1 MTSEQEEKDTMLLDY
16 FQACL
21 ESNISDFAISKIEDL
36 YDEDGDELVRAIWM
50 ERGTSQ
56 YIFCITPSG
65 FIKTVN
71 IKMPMQLWVQV
82 ANSIIM
88 GVILACKPD
97 EDEFS
102 S

>member
-1 MTSEQEEKDTMLLDY
+1 
-16 FQACL
+16 
-21 ESNISDFAISKIEDL
+21 
-36 YDEDGDELVRAIWM
+36 M

-56 YIFCITPSG
+56 HVFCITPSG

-71 IKMPMQLWVQV
+71 TKMPMQLGVQV

-88 GVILACKPD
+88 GVTLAYKPD
-97 EDEFS
+97 EDEVS

>member
-36 YDEDGDELVRAIWM
+36 YDDEFVRAIWM

-56 YIFCITPSG
+56 HIFSITPSG

-71 IKMPMQLWVQV
+71 TKMPMQLWVQV

-88 GVILACKPD
+88 GVTLAYKPD
-97 EDEFS
+97 EDEVS

>member
-16 FQACL
+16 FQTCL

-36 YDEDGDELVRAIWM
+36 YDEDEDELVRAIWM

-56 YIFCITPSG
+56 HILSITPSG

-71 IKMPMQLWVQV
+71 TKMSMQLWVQV
-82 ANSIIM
+82 ANSMIM
-88 GVILACKPD
+88 GVT
-97 EDEFS
+97 
-102 S
+102 

>member
-36 YDEDGDELVRAIWM
+36 YDDELVRAIWM
-50 ERGTSQ
+50 ECGTSQ
-56 YIFCITPSG
+56 HIYSITPSG

-71 IKMPMQLWVQV
+71 TKMPMQLWVQV

-88 GVILACKPD
+88 GVTLAYKPD
-97 EDEFS
+97 EDEAS

>member
-36 YDEDGDELVRAIWM
+36 CDDELVRAIWM
-50 ERGTSQ
+50 ERGASQ
-56 YIFCITPSG
+56 HIFSITPSG

-71 IKMPMQLWVQV
+71 TKMPMQLWVQV

-88 GVILACKPD
+88 GVTLAYKPD
-97 EDEFS
+97 EDEVGS
-102 S
+102 

>member
-36 YDEDGDELVRAIWM
+36 YDDELVRAIWM
-50 ERGTSQ
+50 ERGASQ
-56 YIFCITPSG
+56 HIFSITPSG

-71 IKMPMQLWVQV
+71 TKMPMQLWVQV

-88 GVILACKPD
+88 GVTLAYKPD
-97 EDEFS
+97 EDEVS

>member
-1 MTSEQEEKDTMLLDY
+1 MTSEQEKKDTMLLDY
-16 FQACL
+16 FQACV

-36 YDEDGDELVRAIWM
+36 YDEDGDELGRAIWM

-56 YIFCITPSG
+56 HIFSIASSG
-65 FIKTVN
+65 FIETVN
-71 IKMPMQLWVQV
+71 TKMPMQLWVQV

-88 GVILACKPD
+88 GVTLTYKPD
-97 EDEFS
+97 KDEVS